1 MLFSVRPE
9 VEPTP
14 SNGIIVTKTG
24 QSVTLACQVT
34 KGSPAPEVEWRR
46 KEGRKMPDGA
56 ESTKGMSLTFTKVTR
71 HNSGIYVCAADN
83 GFGEPSTAEI
93 KLDVEREYLVCP
105 EMIVTTCII
114 LFHHT
119 FSY

>member
-1 MLFSVRPE
+1 M
-9 VEPTP
+9 EPTP

-34 KGSPAPEVEWRR
+34 KGRPAPEVEWRR
-46 KEGRKMPDGA
+46 KEGRKMPDGS

-93 KLDVEREYLVCP
+93 KLDVEREFFLPKYRFDKSSIRDSFRWACSTVKYY
-105 EMIVTTCII
+105 T
-114 LFHHT
+114 
-119 FSY
+119 